1 MKRLPF
7 LLLALLVS
15 CTGEKKVET
24 EVVEKPLVKLETVRI
39 QPVEQTQDF
48 TATVE
53 ANIVNNIAPST
64 PVRIDRI
71 LVEIGDRVNKGQT
84 LVEMDQVNLK
94 QAKSQLDNLQLD
106 YDRAAELFKV
116 GGASKQSV
124 DAIQTQLDVARTVY
138 HNLVENTKLVSPV
151 SGIVTAR
158 NYDRGDMYG
167 GEPVLT
173 IQQITPVKLLVNVSE
188 SFYTKV
194 SKGMDVKVKLDV
206 YGEELF
212 PGKVSLIYPTID
224 PQTRTFPVE
233 IKLENRDQRVRPGM
247 FARVTM
253 NFGTLDHIVA
263 PDLSIIKQAGS
274 GDRYIYIYRDGK
286 VSYNKVEL
294 GRRMG
299 DKYEVVS
306 GVGDGDQVVIAGQ
319 SRLANDMEVQVD
331 QPK

>member
-1 MKRLPF
+1 MKLLPF
-7 LLLALLVS
+7 LLFTLLVS

-212 PGKVSLIYPTID
+212 PGKVNLIYPTID

-274 GDRYIYIYRDGK
+274 GDRYIYIYKDGK

>member
-138 HNLVENTKLVSPV
+138 HNLVENTKLLSPV